1 MGPGKARE
9 TLSCARPRSRRPG
22 TRGPKRR
29 GTAPSAGRPGGAPGP
44 RLAAGGEVPGLL
56 CSRTSV
62 PRGLL
67 WPGTSDCTEREGER
81 EAVLGRKRGARG
93 TVSKGLLDVETEER
107 NGPGTLPGRVATGG
121 GFLRG
126 SRSRVHLQRQRG
138 VVSAPLSLSITH
150 CALTTPSSLPAPR
163 ASLRRPGRR
172 DGPASRSAQLL
183 AAGRCAPGCACVCT
197 RACVCVEGG
206 GRFSSACVCAG
217 GGGGGEI
224 RQCPWRHRSRLPIE
238 SRNRGAAG
246 PCPGQKART
255 AQAQSAP
262 AACSH
267 AASNGSPDSGKLP
280 CDKARKTQTK
290 WRER

>member
-9 TLSCARPRSRRPG
+9 TLSCARPARAGRAPEGPKGAAQRHLPAGPAARPG
-22 TRGPKRR
+22 L
-29 GTAPSAGRPGGAPGP
+29 AS
-44 RLAAGGEVPGLL
+44 RLAAKSQG
-56 CSRTSV
+56 CSARTSV

-107 NGPGTLPGRVATGG
+107 NGPGTLPGRAATGG

-126 SRSRVHLQRQRG
+126 SRSWVHLQRRRG

-150 CALTTPSSLPAPR
+150 YTLTTPSSLPARVLPYG
-163 ASLRRPGRR
+163 GREEGM
-172 DGPASRSAQLL
+172 DGVQVSS
-183 AAGRCAPGCACVCT
+183 AAGCGAVCP
-197 RACVCVEGG
+197 RVCVCVHACLRVCGG
-206 GRFSSACVCAG
+206 W
-217 GGGGGEI
+217 GEI
-224 RQCPWRHRSRLPIE
+224 QQCPWRHRSRLPIE

>member
-93 TVSKGLLDVETEER
+93 TVQRPAGRGNGGEEW
-107 NGPGTLPGRVATGG
+107 PGDPPRTGG
-121 GFLRG
+121 HGR
-126 SRSRVHLQRQRG
+126 R
-138 VVSAPLSLSITH
+138 VSARIAEPGSFAATARGRFRSSLSVYN
-150 CALTTPSSLPAPR
+150 ALYPNHAVFTPGPR

-172 DGPASRSAQLL
+172 DGRRPGQLSCWL
-183 AAGRCAPGCACVCT
+183 RGGVPPGVRVCARVPACVW
-197 RACVCVEGG
+197 RAGW
-206 GRFSSACVCAG
+206 
-217 GGGGGEI
+217 GEN

>member
-1 MGPGKARE
+1 M
-9 TLSCARPRSRRPG
+9 SCARPRSLRPG

-107 NGPGTLPGRVATGG
+107 NGPGTLPGRAATGG

-126 SRSRVHLQRQRG
+126 SRSWVHLQRQRG

-150 CALTTPSSLPAPR
+150 CALTTPSSLPARVLPYG
-163 ASLRRPGRR
+163 GREEGM
-172 DGPASRSAQLL
+172 DGVQVSS
-183 AAGRCAPGCACVCT
+183 AAGCGAVCP
-197 RACVCVEGG
+197 RVCVCVHACLRVCGG
-206 GRFSSACVCAG
+206 W
-217 GGGGGEI
+217 GEI
-224 RQCPWRHRSRLPIE
+224 QQCLRVRGRRERGGDSAMPLETPEPFAHRVQE
-238 SRNRGAAG
+238 SRRGG
-246 PCPGQKART
+246 PLSRAESEDGASAVGTHRLFPRCLQREPG
-255 AQAQSAP
+255 
-262 AACSH
+262 
-267 AASNGSPDSGKLP
+267 L
-280 CDKARKTQTK
+280 
-290 WRER
+290 RETPL

>member
-81 EAVLGRKRGARG
+81 EADLGRIRGARG

-107 NGPGTLPGRVATGG
+107 NGPGTLPGRAATGG

-126 SRSRVHLQRQRG
+126 SRSWVHLQRRRG

-150 CALTTPSSLPAPR
+150 CTLTTPSSLPARVLPYG
-163 ASLRRPGRR
+163 GREEGM
-172 DGPASRSAQLL
+172 DGVQVSS
-183 AAGRCAPGCACVCT
+183 AAGCGAVCP
-197 RACVCVEGG
+197 RVCVCVHACLRVCGG
-206 GRFSSACVCAG
+206 WGE
-217 GGGGGEI
+217 GEI